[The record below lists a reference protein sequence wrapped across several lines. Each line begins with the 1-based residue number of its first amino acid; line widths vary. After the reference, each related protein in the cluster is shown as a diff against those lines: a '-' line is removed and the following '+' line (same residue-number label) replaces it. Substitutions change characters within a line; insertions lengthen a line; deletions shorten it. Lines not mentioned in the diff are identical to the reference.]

1 MQFFKSD
8 LNIDFM
14 GVQKWAI
21 LGSTIIIV
29 IGIVSLVVKG
39 GPKYGID
46 FSGGTLVQVKFFKD
60 KADVDVDRIRETL
73 KNLNL
78 SESLIQQYGVSEEN
92 EFLIRMSQSSS
103 ALKSI
108 SDEIKQV
115 LIEEFGAESFE
126 VRRVEMVGP
135 KVGKD
140 LRQKGL
146 WAIIFATILVLIY
159 TGWRFEFKYGIGAI
173 AALAHDVMITVGA
186 FSLTNREISLPVI
199 AALLTIIGYSLNDTI
214 VVFDRV
220 RDNLRIMKG
229 ENYENIFNKSINQ
242 TLSRTILTSLT
253 TFFVVV
259 ALFVLGG
266 EVINDFAF
274 ALILGVI
281 IGTYS
286 SIYIA
291 SPAVLIFN
299 KLFAHQVE
307 PEKGRA
313 KSSNASVAAAQRS
326 ASLAASGELQRIK
339 QREAAQSNQK
349 KGKKGKGNRT
359 RKVKG

>member
-1 MQFFKSD
+1 MRFFRND

-21 LGSTIIIV
+21 LGSTIIILL
-29 IGIVSLVVKG
+29 GIVSLIMHG
-39 GPKYGID
+39 GPEYGID

-60 KADVDVDRIRETL
+60 KIDIERIRETL
-73 KNLNL
+73 KKLNL
-78 SESLIQQYGVSEEN
+78 SGALIQQYGPSEEK
-92 EFLIRMSQSSS
+92 EVLIRMSQSSS
-103 ALKSI
+103 ELKSI
-108 SDEIKQV
+108 SDDVKHA
-115 LIEEFGAESFE
+115 LLEEFGAENFE

-140 LRQKGL
+140 LRDKGF

-186 FSLTNREISLPVI
+186 FSLTRREISLPVI

-220 RDNLRIMKG
+220 RDNLKIMRG
-229 ENYENIFNKSINQ
+229 ENESTIFNTSINQ

-259 ALFVLGG
+259 SLFVLGG

-274 ALILGVI
+274 ALILGVVV
-281 IGTYS
+281 GTYS

-291 SPAVLIFN
+291 SPVVLIYS
-299 KLFAHQVE
+299 KLFSRSESA
-307 PEKGRA
+307 GAFA
-313 KSSNASVAAAQRS
+313 KSSGGVRSAVETQRS
-326 ASLAASGELQRIK
+326 TSLAVGGELHRIK
-339 QREAAQSNQK
+339 QRESAQNKRK
-349 KGKKGKGNRT
+349 KGKKGN
-359 RKVKG
+359 KVKG

>member
-8 LNIDFM
+8 LNIDVM
-14 GVQKWAI
+14 GVKKWAI
-21 LGSTIIIV
+21 LGSTIIIM
-29 IGIVSLVVKG
+29 IGIVSLIAKG
-39 GPKYGID
+39 GPKYGVD
-46 FSGGTLVQVKFFKD
+46 FSGGTMVQIKFLNEQEN
-60 KADVDVDRIRETL
+60 VDVERIRESL
-73 KNLNL
+73 KKLNL
-78 SESLIQQYGVSEEN
+78 AEALIQQYGPAHNN
-92 EFLIRMSQSSS
+92 EVLIRMSQSSS
-103 ALKSI
+103 ELKSI
-108 SDEIKQV
+108 SDEVKAA
-115 LIEEFGAESFE
+115 LIEEFGAENFE

-140 LRQKGL
+140 LREKGL

-159 TGWRFEFKYGIGAI
+159 TGWRFEFKYGLGAI
-173 AALAHDVMITVGA
+173 AALAHDVMITIGA
-186 FSLTNREISLPVI
+186 FSLTNREITLPVI

-220 RDNLRIMKG
+220 RDNLRLMKG
-229 ENYENIFNKSINQ
+229 EKFEGILNSSINQ

-259 ALFVLGG
+259 CLYILGG

-291 SPAVLIFN
+291 SPVVLLYNKIFVPTEHDRAV
-299 KLFAHQVE
+299 
-307 PEKGRA
+307 A
-313 KSSNASVAAAQRS
+313 KSVGGGIGTRKSGAT
-326 ASLAASGELQRIK
+326 ASGQLQRIK
-339 QREAAQSNQK
+339 QQQEAAQKSRQK
-349 KGKKGKGNRT
+349 RKK
-359 RKVKG
+359 